1 MNVLPLPPPP
11 PTLQLAPRLS
21 DDGKGPSS
29 SVVLRAGRKQN
40 ILVWFPFSYHPCLP
54 SHLFPGGLI
63 WALKAHILSLK
74 LNLYIV
80 GACHPAM
87 GHFPLG
93 LSFLVCKMMEGAE
106 QGAFPSISNSLIL
119 FWFKG
124 ERLRFPIR
132 KKERVS
138 HSVVSDSLRPHG
150 L

>member
-1 MNVLPLPPPP
+1 MPRPPPPP
-11 PTLQLAPRLS
+11 PTPQLAPRLS

-63 WALKAHILSLK
+63 RALKAHVLSPK

-93 LSFLVCKMMEGAE
+93 VSFLVCKMMEGAE

-124 ERLRFPIR
+124 ERLRFPVR
-132 KKERVS
+132 KS

>member
-1 MNVLPLPPPP
+1 M
-11 PTLQLAPRLS
+11 
-21 DDGKGPSS
+21 
-29 SVVLRAGRKQN
+29 VLRAGRKQN

-63 WALKAHILSLK
+63 RALKAHILSPK

-132 KKERVS
+132 KKELVPQSCPTLCNPMDCSLPAPLSLGLPRGGVS
-138 HSVVSDSLRPHG
+138 RRHG
-150 L
+150 LMLAVPF

>member
-1 MNVLPLPPPP
+1 MIG
-11 PTLQLAPRLS
+11 QGGRLAVVQVNS
-21 DDGKGPSS
+21 DDGDGD
-29 SVVLRAGRKQN
+29 A
-40 ILVWFPFSYHPCLP
+40 C
-54 SHLFPGGLI
+54 
-63 WALKAHILSLK
+63 ILSLK